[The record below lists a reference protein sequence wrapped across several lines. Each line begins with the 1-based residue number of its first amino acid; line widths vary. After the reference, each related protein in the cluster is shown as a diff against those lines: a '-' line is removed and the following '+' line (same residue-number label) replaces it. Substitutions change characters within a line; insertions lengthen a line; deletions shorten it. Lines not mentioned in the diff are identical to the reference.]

1 MRNNMKRPTRPE
13 DLMHDAA
20 VRGDHLP
27 PGGAEAGRAGP
38 SSRIQAGVFPHTD
51 IHTVVTA
58 DTGVR
63 AQSDDV
69 GSSAYGEYANNV
81 GPRLPAPA
89 KPGYQGGGRDVGAG
103 YLSNPFNETG
113 RKRIGRQFWHAPLG
127 GHARNALEG
136 QEIFGHTITAGQAR
150 TAEQGLA
157 GLAAVGVGVPAFMA
171 AVNQLSTPQTP
182 DTIPMV

>member
-1 MRNNMKRPTRPE
+1 MRNNKKRPTRPE

-20 VRGDHLP
+20 VRGDHLHGEQP
-27 PGGAEAGRAGP
+27 YDHGTGQGATPITGRADAVLE
-38 SSRIQAGVFPHTD
+38 RD
-51 IHTVVTA
+51 
-58 DTGVR
+58 R
-63 AQSDDV
+63 ARR
-69 GSSAYGEYANNV
+69 EK
-81 GPRLPAPA
+81 L
-89 KPGYQGGGRDVGAG
+89 GGRAEKPSYQRGGLDVGAG
-103 YLSNPFNETG
+103 YLNNPFDEAG
-113 RKRIGRQFWHAPLG
+113 RGRIGRQFWQAPLG
-127 GHARNALEG
+127 GHARNFLEG